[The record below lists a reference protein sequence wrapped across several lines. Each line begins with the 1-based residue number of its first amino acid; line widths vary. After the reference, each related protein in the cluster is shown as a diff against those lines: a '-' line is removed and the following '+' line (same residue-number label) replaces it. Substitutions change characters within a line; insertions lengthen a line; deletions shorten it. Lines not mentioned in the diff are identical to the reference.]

1 MAGIGFELKKLYR
14 KKGLFNNSKAIL
26 YSIAVTIGPTV
37 ICMATLLFF
46 NILLKNAKVNI
57 GGQNIIQ
64 ATIMYS
70 FIFSLIL
77 TSGYSMVISRY
88 ISDKLYEKKYQDIK
102 ASLYGAILIIVSIGS
117 IIGILFYF
125 KSPLDITYKVLSYI
139 LFIELIIEIILSVY
153 VTALENLKVITAA
166 FFIGFLCTA
175 IISSLMITYTN
186 INPLIILIASFDV
199 GLLLLIL
206 ILYYEIQKYFK
217 IDNKNYFEFLG
228 WFKKHYLLFAI
239 NTFYTLAIYIHNFV
253 FWMVSDMNYVVGE
266 TFIYCPSYDVPAFYA
281 LVSTLPTM
289 IMFVVKFETSF
300 FDKFKVYFYFV
311 NNGASYKDI
320 EVAREEMKE
329 VLFREITYIMMFQ
342 LIITV
347 VAIFIGDNIFMR
359 MGFTS
364 QMIDEFNILALGYYC
379 MMMIFVITNVLLYFD
394 DRKGA
399 FVLNGIFLVT
409 NMLFTIET
417 TILGERY
424 FGMGIFISA
433 IIVMCLGL
441 LRLKHFTNNI
451 EYYVFC
457 KNVRWSK

>member
-1 MAGIGFELKKLYR
+1 MAGIGFELKKLYG

-37 ICMATLLFF
+37 ICMATLLYF
-46 NILLKNAKVNI
+46 NILLKNAEVNI
-57 GGQNIIQ
+57 EGQNIIQ

-88 ISDKLYEKKYQDIK
+88 IADKLYEKKYEDIK

-117 IIGILFYF
+117 VIGILFYF
-125 KSPLDITYKVLSYI
+125 KSPLDITYKVLAYI
-139 LFIELIIEIILSVY
+139 LFIELIIEVILSVY
-153 VTALENLKVITAA
+153 VTALENCKVIAGA
-166 FFIGFLCTA
+166 FLVGFACTA
-175 IISSLMITYTN
+175 IVSILMLNYTS
-186 INPLIILIASFDV
+186 INPLIALIAAFDL
-199 GLLLLIL
+199 GLLILIL

-228 WFKKHYLLFAI
+228 WFKKYYLLFAI

-253 FWMVSDMNYVVGE
+253 FWTVSDVNYIVGD
-266 TFIYCPSYDVPAFYA
+266 TFVYCPSYDVAAFYA
-281 LVSTLPTM
+281 LISTLPTM

-300 FDKFKVYFYFV
+300 FDKFRVYFHFV
-311 NNGASYKDI
+311 NEGASYKDI
-320 EVAREEMKE
+320 EIAREEMKS
-329 VLFREITYIMMFQ
+329 VLLREITYIMIFQ

-347 VAIFIGDNIFMR
+347 ATIFIGGNIFTR

-394 DRKGA
+394 DRKGV
-399 FVLNGIFLVT
+399 FVLNGIFLIT
-409 NMLFTIET
+409 NMIFTIAT
-417 TILGERY
+417 TMLGEIY

-433 IIVMCLGL
+433 ILVMCLGL
-441 LRLKHFTNNI
+441 LRLMHFTTNI

-457 KNVRWSK
+457 KNVKWGK

>member
-1 MAGIGFELKKLYR
+1 MAGIGFELKKLYG
-14 KKGLFNNSKAIL
+14 KKGLFNSSKAIL

-46 NILLKNAKVNI
+46 NILLKNAEVNI
-57 GGQNIIQ
+57 EGQNIVQ

-88 ISDKLYEKKYQDIK
+88 IADKLYEKKYKDIK

-117 IIGILFYF
+117 VIGILFYF

-139 LFIELIIEIILSVY
+139 LFIELIIEVILSVY
-153 VTALENLKVITAA
+153 VTALENCKVIAGA
-166 FFIGFLCTA
+166 FLVGFACTA
-175 IISSLMITYTN
+175 VVSILMLNYTS
-186 INPLIILIASFDV
+186 INPLMALISAFDL
-199 GLLLLIL
+199 GLLILIL
-206 ILYYEIQKYFK
+206 ILYYEIQRHFK

-228 WFKKHYLLFAI
+228 WFKKYYLLFAI

-253 FWMVSDMNYVVGE
+253 FWTVSDVNYIVGD
-266 TFIYCPSYDVPAFYA
+266 TFVYCPSYDVAAFYA
-281 LVSTLPTM
+281 LISTLPTM

-300 FDKFKVYFYFV
+300 FDKFRVYFHFV
-311 NNGASYKDI
+311 NEGASYKDI
-320 EVAREEMKE
+320 EIAREEMKN
-329 VLFREITYIMMFQ
+329 VLFREITYIMIFQ

-347 VAIFIGDNIFMR
+347 AAILIGGNIFTR
-359 MGFTS
+359 RGFTS

-399 FVLNGIFLVT
+399 FVLNGMFLIT
-409 NMLFTIET
+409 NMIFTIVT
-417 TILGERY
+417 TMLGEIY

-433 IIVMCLGL
+433 VLVMCLGL
-441 LRLKHFTNNI
+441 LRLNHFITNI

-457 KNVRWSK
+457 KNVKWDK